1 MSTEKKLISF
11 DWAIKRLL
19 RNKASFSI
27 FEGFLSELLHDDI
40 KIKNLLESESNRETR
55 DDRSNRVDMLVEN
68 AGGELII
75 VEVQR
80 ETEYDYLQRILFGA
94 SKLLLE
100 HMKKSMAY
108 SKLKK
113 IISVSLVYFDLG
125 MGEDYAY
132 HGQTQFIGINKKDI
146 LQLNNLQKELY
157 KTEKIA
163 NIYPEFYLLKINQF
177 DDVARNTIDEW
188 IYFFK
193 NEIIKDDFSARGLKE
208 AKEELDILKMDEEER
223 REYEAYQESLRY
235 QASMF
240 ESSYKVG
247 EMKGLKKGME
257 AGKKEGLK
265 LGKKEG
271 IEVGK
276 KKGIEEGQKI
286 KTLEMAKK
294 LKGIG
299 MEFSLIEKI
308 SGLSQDEIM
317 KL

>member
-1 MSTEKKLISF
+1 MSNERKLISF

-19 RNKASFSI
+19 RNKASFTI

-68 AGGELII
+68 AKGELII

-80 ETEYDYLQRILFGA
+80 KTEYDYLQCILFGA

-100 HMKKSMAY
+100 HMKKSMPY

-132 HGQTQFIGINKKDI
+132 HGQTQFVGINKKDV

-163 NIYPEFYLLKINQF
+163 DIYPEFYLLKINQF

-193 NEIIKDDFSARGLKE
+193 NETIKDDFTARGLKK
-208 AKEELDILKMDEEER
+208 AKEELDIMKMGDEER
-223 REYEAYQESLRY
+223 QEYEAYQENLHY
-235 QASMF
+235 QASIY

-247 EMKGLKKGME
+247 EMKGRKEGIQ
-257 AGKKEGLK
+257 EGLK
-265 LGKKEG
+265 EGKEVGRKEGRKEG
-271 IEVGK
+271 IEA
-276 KKGIEEGQKI
+276 GQKD
-286 KTLEMAKK
+286 KALEMAKK
-294 LKGIG
+294 LKEIG
-299 MEFSLIEKI
+299 MEIPLIAQV
-308 SGLSQDEIM
+308 SGLSPDEIM
-317 KL
+317 NL

>member
-1 MSTEKKLISF
+1 MSNERKLISF

-19 RNKASFSI
+19 RNKASFTI
-27 FEGFLSELLHDDI
+27 FEGFLSELLHDNI
-40 KIKNLLESESNRETR
+40 KIKNLLESESNRETK

-68 AGGELII
+68 AKGELII

-100 HMKKSMAY
+100 NMKKSMAY

-132 HGQTQFIGINKKDI
+132 HGKTQFVGINKNDI

-163 NIYPEFYLLKINQF
+163 DIYPEFYLLKINQF

-193 NEIIKDDFSARGLKE
+193 NESIKDEFTARGLKE
-208 AKEELDILKMDEEER
+208 AKEELDILKMGEEER

-240 ESSYKVG
+240 ESTYKVG
-247 EMKGLKKGME
+247 EMKGR
-257 AGKKEGLK
+257 KEGEK
-265 LGKKEG
+265 D
-271 IEVGK
+271 
-276 KKGIEEGQKI
+276 
-286 KTLEMAKK
+286 KTLEIAKK
-294 LKGIG
+294 LKEMGI
-299 MEFSLIEKI
+299 ETSLIANA
-308 SGLSQDEIM
+308 SGLSSDEIM
-317 KL
+317 NL

>member
-1 MSTEKKLISF
+1 MSNERKLISF

-19 RNKASFSI
+19 RNKASFVI
-27 FEGFLSELLHDDI
+27 FEGFLSELLHDNI

-68 AGGELII
+68 ARGELII

-100 HMKKSMAY
+100 HMKKSMSY
-108 SKLKK
+108 SKMKK
-113 IISVSLVYFDLG
+113 IISISLVYFDLG
-125 MGEDYAY
+125 VGEDYAY
-132 HGQTQFIGINKKDI
+132 HGQTQFVGINKKDV

-193 NEIIKDDFSARGLKE
+193 NETIKDDFTAQGLKE
-208 AKEELDILKMDEEER
+208 AKEELDILKMGEEER

-235 QASMF
+235 QASIF

-247 EMKGLKKGME
+247 EMKGRREGR
-257 AGKKEGLK
+257 KEGVEV
-265 LGKKEG
+265 GRKEG
-271 IEVGK
+271 IEVG
-276 KKGIEEGQKI
+276 QKD
-286 KTLEMAKK
+286 KALEMAKK
-294 LKGIG
+294 LKEIG
-299 MEFSLIEKI
+299 MESHLIAKV

-317 KL
+317 NL